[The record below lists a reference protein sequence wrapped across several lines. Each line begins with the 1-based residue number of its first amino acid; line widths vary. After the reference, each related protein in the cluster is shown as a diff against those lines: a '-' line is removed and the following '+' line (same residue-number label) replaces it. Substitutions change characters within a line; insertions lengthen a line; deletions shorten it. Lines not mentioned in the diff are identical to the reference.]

1 MKLKFY
7 SQTIENVRL
16 PHILPLNQVYKIHGK
31 LPFLQF
37 DI

>member
-1 MKLKFY
+1 MKLRFY
-7 SQTIENVRL
+7 NQMIENVRL
-16 PHILPLNQVYKIHGK
+16 PHILPLNQVYKIRGK